1 METLVHSRR
10 RTEGRHAFELRQ
22 SDPRAQTGLYDLD
35 LGLPLALADLAPA
48 QCQSSVSRQLT
59 QNYVP
64 TAQVTRLVLE
74 EEDNPAAVSA
84 VAIHHGHI
92 GACVVSRLAAKVC
105 VTSRQR
111 TQECVLLRKVVVTF
125 L

>member
-1 METLVHSRR
+1 MEMLVHGRR
-10 RTEGRHAFELRQ
+10 RTEGRHAFELCQ

-48 QCQSSVSRQLT
+48 QCQSNVSRQLT

-64 TAQVTRLVLE
+64 TAQVTRRVLE
-74 EEDNPAAVSA
+74 EEDDPAAVGA

-92 GACVVSRLAAKVC
+92 GACVVSAAKVC

-111 TQECVLLRKVVVTF
+111 TQKCVLLRKVIIAF